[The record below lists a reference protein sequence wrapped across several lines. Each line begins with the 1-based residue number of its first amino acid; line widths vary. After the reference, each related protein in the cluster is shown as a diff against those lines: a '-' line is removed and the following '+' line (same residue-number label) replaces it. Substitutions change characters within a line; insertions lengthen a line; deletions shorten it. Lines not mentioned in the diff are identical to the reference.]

1 MAKPKRL
8 RIKKYTCKEYQK
20 AALEFLK
27 PPESLT
33 VSEWAEKYR
42 VLDNKTSAEPGP
54 WSNRRTPY
62 LVGIMDEFT
71 NYETEEIIF
80 VKPTQVGGTE
90 AMNNARLCYYAGSGA
105 DGNRIPDRNAGRD
118 SKHQEAAADD
128 RKQQAAGGEIRSGK
142 PGP

>member
-1 MAKPKRL
+1 MARRKK
-8 RIKKYTCKEYQK
+8 IKLTKYQWE
-20 AALEFLK
+20 ALQFLS
-27 PPESLT
+27 PPEQLT

-80 VKPTQVGGTE
+80 VKPTQVGG
-90 AMNNARLCYYAGSGA
+90 RRKK
-105 DGNRIPDRNAGRD
+105 GNVHALSP
-118 SKHQEAAADD
+118 HCC
-128 RKQQAAGGEIRSGK
+128 
-142 PGP
+142 